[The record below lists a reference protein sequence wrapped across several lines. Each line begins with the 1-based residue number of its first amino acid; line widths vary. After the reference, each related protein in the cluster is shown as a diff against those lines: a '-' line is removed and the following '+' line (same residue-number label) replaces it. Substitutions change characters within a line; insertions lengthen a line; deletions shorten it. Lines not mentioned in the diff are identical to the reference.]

1 MTSFLPSRKSRRHCW
16 RGHSRPSLSPRCCT
30 RRTYWKSTLW
40 GLLGICHRG
49 ARKSCSREGV
59 SAEALGYK
67 TKRGGAR
74 GSRWPE
80 CRRGPCAGAQ
90 CRSRCSQCRNGALR
104 KLLRLQELGAG
115 EAWPP
120 GGCPRTPA
128 LGRQTP
134 SSCTVH
140 PAPSTDRA

>member
-40 GLLGICHRG
+40 GLPGICHRG

-59 SAEALGYK
+59 SAQALGYK

-80 CRRGPCAGAQ
+80 CRRGPLCWSPVPKQMLSVQERGTKEATQAAGAGRR
-90 CRSRCSQCRNGALR
+90 RSLASGRVPANTGTR
-104 KLLRLQELGAG
+104 KTNPFLLH
-115 EAWPP
+115 
-120 GGCPRTPA
+120 C
-128 LGRQTP
+128 P
-134 SSCTVH
+134 SS
-140 PAPSTDRA
+140 ALY